1 MDAEPALTCAC
12 RKTLYAS
19 KLLASTVRNHLC
31 DPPPNGKFAGRRYVK
46 NRRRKRPKD
55 LRIYECPEGA
65 GWHLATQEPP
75 HREVL

>member
-1 MDAEPALTCAC
+1 MDEEPALTCAYG
-12 RKTLYAS
+12 KHLYAT

-31 DPPPNGKFAGRRYVK
+31 EPPPNGKYVSRTHVK

-55 LRIYECPEGA
+55 LRIYACPEGS
-65 GWHLATQEPP
+65 GWHLATQEAP